1 MKLPQL
7 SLRDLFW
14 LVLVAGILCAWW
26 LDRMITSEV
35 RCRAEAERLELQQER
50 LTLKKQRDYLDEALA
65 ETEKSRDLLKAMEG
79 DRFREG
85 DNIYRPESDEPP
97 EVDDDGI

>member
-1 MKLPQL
+1 
-7 SLRDLFW
+7 
-14 LVLVAGILCAWW
+14 
-26 LDRMITSEV
+26 
-35 RCRAEAERLELQQER
+35 
-50 LTLKKQRDYLDEALA
+50 LA